1 MIKDKFSNSVK
12 QLFTSRYLATLS
24 IVLVVLAIAYTVYIA
39 LSVRPSD
46 LQLVTHY
53 TAFGVTHL
61 YRDQWWYLLSFAVF
75 GLLMAFLHIAL
86 SIKIYE
92 AKGRSLA
99 IMFAWL
105 GIAILGMAWATS
117 FSIINIWSPV

>member
-24 IVLVVLAIAYTVYIA
+24 IVLVILAVAYTVYIA

-53 TAFGVTHL
+53 TAFGVTHI

-75 GLLMAFLHIAL
+75 GLLVAFLHIAL
-86 SIKIYE
+86 SIKVYE

-99 IMFAWL
+99 IMVAWL
-105 GIAILGMAWATS
+105 GIAILAMAWVTS

>member
-24 IVLVVLAIAYTVYIA
+24 IVLVILAVAYTVYIA

-53 TAFGVTHL
+53 TAFGVTHI
-61 YRDQWWYLLSFAVF
+61 YRDQWWYLLSFAAF
-75 GLLMAFLHIAL
+75 GLLVAFLHIAL
-86 SIKIYE
+86 SIKVYE

-99 IMFAWL
+99 IMVAWL
-105 GIAILGMAWATS
+105 GIAILAMSWVTS

>member
-1 MIKDKFSNSVK
+1 MIKDTLTNSIK
-12 QLFTSRYLATLS
+12 QLFTSRYLTTLS
-24 IVLVVLAIAYTVYIA
+24 IVLVVLAIAFSVYIA
-39 LSVRPSD
+39 FSVRPSD

-53 TAFGVTHL
+53 TAFGVTHI
-61 YRDQWWYLLSFAVF
+61 YRDQWWYLLSFAAF
-75 GLLMAFLHIAL
+75 GTLVAFLHVAL

-99 IMFAWL
+99 IMFAWMGV
-105 GIAILGMAWATS
+105 GIMIIAWITS

>member
-24 IVLVVLAIAYTVYIA
+24 IVLVILAVAYTVYIA

-46 LQLVTHY
+46 LQLVPHY
-53 TAFGVTHL
+53 TAFGVTHI
-61 YRDQWWYLLSFAVF
+61 YRDQWWYLLSFAAF
-75 GLLMAFLHIAL
+75 GLLVAFLHIAL
-86 SIKIYE
+86 SIKVYE

-99 IMFAWL
+99 IMVAWL
-105 GIAILGMAWATS
+105 GIAILAMAWVTS
-117 FSIINIWSPV
+117 FSIINIWS

>member
-24 IVLVVLAIAYTVYIA
+24 IVLVILAVAYTVYIA

-53 TAFGVTHL
+53 TAFGVTHI
-61 YRDQWWYLLSFAVF
+61 YRDQWWYLLSFAAF
-75 GLLMAFLHIAL
+75 GLLVAFLHIAL
-86 SIKIYE
+86 SIKVYE

-99 IMFAWL
+99 IMVAWL
-105 GIAILGMAWATS
+105 GIAILAMAWVTS